1 MSTRLSRRSLLA
13 GLPAMPTLA
22 LAGCDEGRYD
32 AGYPGRTLRA
42 ARGEGVRVIVENRLS
57 DIITVQR
64 HGMHQW
70 TALEPRAD
78 RRASFGR
85 ISSSAKPQ
93 GWRVC
98 IGWLLTILLA
108 AVGAPVAPAFAEP
121 EPVTTTDVTLVG
133 GGGVILHGIVVAP
146 RPTGKR
152 RPALVML
159 EGAGHRGR
167 QELQPAAEVFA
178 RHGVITLMYD
188 KRTVGYSLLRRDYDL
203 LAADAVAAVA
213 VLATRSDVDPSR
225 LGLWA
230 QSEGAYVAPLACRR
244 SSAVKF
250 VITVGA
256 IGVTPAVQTAWGYD
270 QFLRRAGVGAGLP
283 HTLEIT
289 ALRTMISAGLFPE
302 ANFDPVPAW
311 QQVRQPV
318 LAEWGEFDRVALPR
332 ESSTAIED
340 ALRRGGNTRYTM
352 RFISGV
358 RHNLNLTTDGGFDRI
373 MSLPA
378 DYGAY
383 ERHWL
388 DDLAR
393 TEPPRLGTPPTTE
406 TPPPVLAPLSGA
418 AALMHVGFIL
428 TLTMAF
434 AFYPL
439 ARLVS
444 RIRRR
449 SMAPGLGGTE
459 RLLVAAGLSTT
470 LGLPVYLLFLMI
482 TAANV
487 IGPVVVGRPIPWL
500 LLQGSTATVG
510 VCTIV
515 IAVRWWRSRRPADR
529 TDHHRRI
536 LVPAGAVLLGWVGY
550 WGLLVP

>member
-1 MSTRLSRRSLLA
+1 MSALLSRSNFLA
-13 GLPAMPTLA
+13 GLAAMPTLA
-22 LAGCDEGRYD
+22 LVGHDD
-32 AGYPGRTLRA
+32 AGTTPDIPA
-42 ARGEGVRVIVENRLS
+42 ALCGQLVARE
-57 DIITVQR
+57 
-64 HGMHQW
+64 W
-70 TALEPRAD
+70 
-78 RRASFGR
+78 
-85 ISSSAKPQ
+85 PQ

-98 IGWLLTILLA
+98 VGWLLAILLA
-108 AVGAPVAPAFAEP
+108 AVGAPVAPASAEP
-121 EPVTTTDVTLVG
+121 EPVRTTDVTFVG
-133 GGGVILHGIVVAP
+133 GGGEILHGIVVAP
-146 RPTGKR
+146 RPNGER

-178 RHGVITLMYD
+178 RHGVITLIYD
-188 KRTVGYSLLRRDYDL
+188 KRKVGYSLLRRDYDL
-203 LAADAVAAVA
+203 LATDAVAAVA
-213 VLATRSDVDPSR
+213 LLAARRDVDTSR

-250 VITVGA
+250 AITVGA
-256 IGVTPAVQTAWGYD
+256 VGVTPAVQTAWGYD
-270 QFLRRAGVGAGLP
+270 QFLRHAGVDAGLP

-332 ESSTAIED
+332 ESSTAIEE

-358 RHNLNLTTDGGFDRI
+358 RHNLNITANGGFDRI

-383 ERHWL
+383 ERQWI

-393 TEPPRLGTPPTTE
+393 TEPSRLGTPPTSE
-406 TPPPVLAPLSGA
+406 TPPVLAPLSGA
-418 AALMHVGFIL
+418 VALVHLGLILIL
-428 TLTMAF
+428 TMGF
-434 AFYPL
+434 AFYLL
-439 ARLVS
+439 AGLVS

-449 SMAPGLGGTE
+449 SMAPGLGGIQC
-459 RLLVAAGLSTT
+459 LMVVAGLFTT

-500 LLQGSTATVG
+500 LLQGSAATVG

-515 IAVRWWRSRRPADR
+515 IAVRWWRSRRAER
-529 TDHHRRI
+529 TDHHRLI
-536 LVPAGAVLLGWVGY
+536 LVAAGAVLLGWVGY

>member
-1 MSTRLSRRSLLA
+1 
-13 GLPAMPTLA
+13 
-22 LAGCDEGRYD
+22 
-32 AGYPGRTLRA
+32 
-42 ARGEGVRVIVENRLS
+42 
-57 DIITVQR
+57 
-64 HGMHQW
+64 
-70 TALEPRAD
+70 
-78 RRASFGR
+78 
-85 ISSSAKPQ
+85 
-93 GWRVC
+93 VC
-98 IGWLLTILLA
+98 IGWLLAIFLA
-108 AVGAPVAPAFAEP
+108 AVGAPVAPASAEQ

-146 RPTGKR
+146 RLTGKR

-203 LAADAVAAVA
+203 LAADAVAAVTL
-213 VLATRSDVDPSR
+213 LAIRRDVDPSR

-256 IGVTPAVQTAWGYD
+256 VGVTPAVQTAWGYD
-270 QFLRRAGVGAGLP
+270 QFLRHAGVGGGLP

-311 QQVRQPV
+311 QQIRQPV

-332 ESSTAIED
+332 ESSTTIEE

-352 RFISGV
+352 RFVSGV
-358 RHNLNLTTDGGFDRI
+358 RHNLHLTADDGFDRI
-373 MSLPA
+373 TSLPA
-378 DYGAY
+378 DYGEY
-383 ERHWL
+383 ERLWI

-393 TEPPRLGTPPTTE
+393 TEPSRLGTSPTTG
-406 TPPPVLAPLSGA
+406 TLPSVLAPLSGA
-418 AALMHVGFIL
+418 AAWANLGVIV
-428 TLTMAF
+428 TLTMGF

-439 ARLVS
+439 ADFLGH
-444 RIRRR
+444 IRRR
-449 SMAPGLGGTE
+449 PRTSGLSGIQ
-459 RLLVAAGLSTT
+459 RLLIATGLLTT
-470 LGLPVYLLFLMI
+470 LGFPVYLLFLMI

-487 IGPVVVGRPIPWL
+487 IGPVVMGRPLPWL
-500 LLQGSTATVG
+500 LLQGSTVSVG
-510 VCTIV
+510 VCTVV
-515 IAVRWWRSRRPADR
+515 IAVRWWRSRRRGEPI
-529 TDHHRRI
+529 DHPRPI
-536 LVPAGAVLLGWVGY
+536 LVAAGALLLGWAGY